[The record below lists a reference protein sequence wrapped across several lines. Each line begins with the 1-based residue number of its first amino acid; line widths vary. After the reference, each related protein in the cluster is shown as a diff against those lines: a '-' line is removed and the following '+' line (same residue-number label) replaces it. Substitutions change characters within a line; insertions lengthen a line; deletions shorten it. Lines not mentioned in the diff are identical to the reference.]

1 MGSKSEMILYK
12 TPDGSVKLDVR
23 MESETLWLTQA
34 QIAQL
39 YGRDI
44 SVISRHM
51 SNIFT
56 EGELDRESNL
66 QNMQIPN
73 SDRPVALYSL
83 DAILAVGYRVKSPLG
98 TQFRQWATQILHEYL
113 QKGFSMND
121 EFLKNM
127 SGGLY
132 FELQSPPLLFLKNS
146 KRPAQ
151 SNTKFPV
158 YITSLRCPPLQAL
171 AKWRVYIINKRRAY
185 LPLRLKRFY

>member
-1 MGSKSEMILYK
+1 MLQQERTIMGSKSEMILYK

-73 SDRPVALYSL
+73 SDRPVALY
-83 DAILAVGYRVKSPLG
+83 G
-98 TQFRQWATQILHEYL
+98 
-113 QKGFSMND
+113 
-121 EFLKNM
+121 
-127 SGGLY
+127 
-132 FELQSPPLLFLKNS
+132 
-146 KRPAQ
+146 
-151 SNTKFPV
+151 
-158 YITSLRCPPLQAL
+158 
-171 AKWRVYIINKRRAY
+171 
-185 LPLRLKRFY
+185 